1 MADFFAQARQ
11 LLLYAAMPEC
21 AVVGSPIAHSR
32 SPVLHRAA
40 DAALG
45 LTDWS
50 YERVELH
57 AGELRSWLAGL
68 GDNWRGVSVTMPL
81 KQEAVTGAD
90 TASDLAA
97 DLRAANT
104 LIRGVGG
111 WHADNTYVA
120 GLSGAIRELG
130 AGDARSTRQDRSVA
144 QPPLSV
150 RGTAAAAV
158 AALADFGV
166 EHVDVVL
173 RNAAR
178 GRELVTLAERL
189 GLKLRIA
196 QLADGRCR
204 NQRTG
209 RGSGHQYSSGRRD
222 PGICSISRGGPGR
235 SALM

>member
-1 MADFFAQARQ
+1 
-11 LLLYAAMPEC
+11 MPEC

-40 DAALG
+40 YAALG

-50 YERVELH
+50 YKRVELH

-111 WHADNTYVA
+111 WHADNTDVA

-130 AGDARSTRQDRSVA
+130 AGDARSHSSG
-144 QPPLSV
+144 SV
-150 RGTAAAAV
+150 RGSATVIGA
-158 AALADFGV
+158 GGR
-166 EHVDVVL
+166 L
-173 RNAAR
+173 R
-178 GRELVTLAERL
+178 RL
-189 GLKLRIA
+189 SPRSPISASSTWTSCSGT
-196 QLADGRCR
+196 QLAV
-204 NQRTG
+204 
-209 RGSGHQYSSGRRD
+209 GSWSRWPSGL
-222 PGICSISRGGPGR
+222 
-235 SALM
+235 A